1 MMERIEIG
9 IIGGTGG
16 MGRWFATFLK
26 KEGYAVHVSGRK
38 IGMDMEKMA
47 KTCPVVIVSVPIG
60 ITCEIIE
67 RIGPLMERESLL
79 MDLTS
84 LKEKPVKAMLE
95 STNAEVIGLHPLF
108 GPRVRSMSGQN
119 IALCPVRTEK
129 WHRWVS
135 ELLKKGGARIIETT
149 PERHDEMMSLV
160 QGLTHLTTIIM
171 GLILRDM
178 GVDKT
183 ELDMFSTPVFRTKLA
198 FIEKIFTDNP
208 TLYGEII
215 AENPNIDRILES
227 YQENLMELKGILA
240 GKKTKALIDLIG
252 KKM

>member
-1 MMERIEIG
+1 MKRIEIG

-16 MGRWFATFLK
+16 MGRWFANFLK
-26 KEGYAVHVSGRK
+26 KEGYTVHVSGRK
-38 IGMDMEKMA
+38 TGMDMAEMA
-47 KTCPVVIVSVPIG
+47 ETCPVVIVSVPIG
-60 ITCEIIE
+60 ITCEVIK
-67 RIGPLMERESLL
+67 RVGPLMGKGSLL

-84 LKEKPVKAMLE
+84 LKEKPVKTMLE
-95 STNAEVIGLHPLF
+95 SSVAEVIGLHPLF
-108 GPRVRSMSGQN
+108 GPQVRSMSGQN
-119 IALCPVRTEK
+119 IALCPARTEK
-129 WHRWVS
+129 WHRWVR
-135 ELLKKGGARIIETT
+135 ELLEKGGARIIETT

-160 QGLTHLTTIIM
+160 QGLAHLNTIIM

-198 FIEKIFTDNP
+198 FIEKIFANNP

-227 YQENLMELKGILA
+227 YQKNLLELKGLLA
-240 GKKTKALIDLIG
+240 RKETKALIDLIG
-252 KKM
+252 KKS